1 VVFDAC
7 DARQNTPGAEEKKQT
22 AKKIAKQLADLV
34 SKHPELCLKEIDSR
48 LAASR

>member
-1 VVFDAC
+1 MRRAPEHAGC
-7 DARQNTPGAEEKKQT
+7 RRKK
-22 AKKIAKQLADLV
+22 ANGEKIAKQLADLV